1 LALKVSL
8 RSTEFW
14 RAWSGIARLY
24 REDPITHV
32 YVAYDILYEGE
43 RTDVHVSLGPEGK
56 VRGYLLVWRGGD
68 VLGVHVWGSAEELL
82 DETPL
87 DSRMVVHVHSPQLL
101 DALRRLLSRGSAEE
115 RIFVD
120 MALSREEFKLHEG
133 WAVKRLLPD
142 DAELLV
148 EIKREQGRQLSPDR
162 AREMLSRQVYYG
174 VELEGRLISIAGTYV
189 RMPEVWIVGDV
200 YTIPG
205 YRGRGFA
212 KAVVSAISRDAIAAG
227 ATPAL
232 SVDANNAPAL
242 RLYRQLGYVE
252 VSRKPWIFY
261 TP

>member
-1 LALKVSL
+1 MKVSL

-14 RAWSGIARLY
+14 RAWSEIARLY
-24 REDPITHV
+24 RGDPITHV
-32 YVAYDILYEGE
+32 YVVYDILYEGE
-43 RTDVHVSLGPEGK
+43 RADVHVSLGPEGEVK
-56 VRGYLLVWRGGD
+56 GYLLVWRGGD
-68 VLGVHVWGSAEELL
+68 VVGVHVWGSVEELL
-82 DETPL
+82 GKVPL
-87 DSRMVVHVHSPQLL
+87 DSRMVVHVHSRQSL
-101 DALRRLLSRGSAEE
+101 DALRRLLSRGSVEE
-115 RIFVD
+115 RIFID
-120 MALSREEFKLHEG
+120 MALSREQFTPHSG
-133 WAVKRLLPD
+133 WAARRLLPD

-148 EIKREQGRQLSPDR
+148 KLKREQGRQLSTDR
-162 AREMLSRQVYYG
+162 AREILGRQVYYG

-205 YRGRGFA
+205 YRGRGLA
-212 KAVVSAISRDAIAAG
+212 KAVVSAVSRDAIAVG

-242 RLYRQLGYVE
+242 RLYRELGYVE